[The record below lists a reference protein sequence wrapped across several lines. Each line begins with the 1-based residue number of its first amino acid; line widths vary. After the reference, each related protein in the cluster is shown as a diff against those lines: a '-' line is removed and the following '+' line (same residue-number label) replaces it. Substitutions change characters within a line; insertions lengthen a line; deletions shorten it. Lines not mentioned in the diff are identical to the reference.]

1 MINMHITLIVH
12 KIIFMN
18 IENKIDIGCEGHR
31 YGRVSLA
38 RVRSGFTK
46 GGYMW
51 IDTRTMKRREP

>member
-51 IDTRTMKRREP
+51 IDTEP